1 MQLREADGELWPLCM
16 GTGPRPYW
24 SAAPAVGR
32 KHWDSGQHLSI
43 REPAEMSGYCFTSG
57 PPVSRWFLFWEILT
71 QNPGKGVLG
80 NEDPKITTEQP
91 GPGFKAS
98 VLLTAPGLLSTRQA
112 ISVGIL
118 FLAPSV
124 SLTSIPGWS
133 RASVRHCH
141 AIGNSRSMLVYRL
154 LPLQTERREWLPQF
168 FPVPVHTQQMLRKP
182 SLKEALERPARSAS
196 LNAQAK

>member
-1 MQLREADGELWPLCM
+1 
-16 GTGPRPYW
+16 
-24 SAAPAVGR
+24 
-32 KHWDSGQHLSI
+32 
-43 REPAEMSGYCFTSG
+43 MSGYCFTSG

-141 AIGNSRSMLVYRL
+141 AIGNSRSMLVCRL